1 MEELYSKLY
10 EKYQRLKTRKFSNLE
25 HFNEE
30 QNTKFL
36 NYVSAAEEMIGHLKH
51 ENQTLQTEINELKA
65 QAEVK
70 SSELVDL
77 ANKVSEYQNLL
88 LEENEKRKVL
98 AKEVDTLNSLMK
110 LRDCESNGN
119 GNVIP
124 SSTSLSGHDIRQR
137 FVDSSTKEPCHLL
150 PEGVSFKDDGVSFDK
165 VDKSG
170 VSEGAVVADPQ
181 MVDCLFQTLL
191 ECLVGMN
198 FSSVKQKDG
207 LQLSVCHQ
215 LSGYSFSLSWIKKE
229 GPVTADDEVLYQ
241 VSSLGTIDRIA
252 PDWMRED
259 LIFSTRM
266 CPLFFER
273 ISQVIRLRN

>member
-10 EKYQRLKTRKFSNLE
+10 DKYQRLKTRKFSNLK

-36 NYVSAAEEMIGHLKH
+36 NYVSAAEEMIGHLKY
-51 ENQTLQTEINELKA
+51 ENETLQTKINELKA
-65 QAEVK
+65 QAEEK
-70 SSELVDL
+70 GSELVDL

-88 LEENEKRKVL
+88 LEQNEKRNEL
-98 AKEVDTLNSLMK
+98 AKEVDKLNSLLK
-110 LRDCESNGN
+110 LRYCESNYS

-124 SSTSLSGHDIRQR
+124 SMSPFNGLDISQR
-137 FVDSSTKEPCHLL
+137 LEDSSTKEPSHIL
-150 PEGVSFKDDGVSFDK
+150 PESTSFKDDGKSFDK
-165 VDKSG
+165 VDKCGLTKGS
-170 VSEGAVVADPQ
+170 VAADPHD
-181 MVDCLFQTLL
+181 MDCLFQTLL
-191 ECLVGMN
+191 ECLVRMS
-198 FSSVKQKDG
+198 FSSVKENDG

-229 GPVTADDEVLYQ
+229 REVTADDEVLYQ
-241 VSSLGTIDRIA
+241 VSSLGTIERIA
-252 PDWMRED
+252 PEWMRED

-273 ISQVIRLRN
+273 ISQVIRLHN